1 LAKLLVPNE
10 RFLDCCEDFYK
21 RDGFV
26 KWSDVARALGITRQ
40 AVQIRVNKLREI
52 GELDE
57 ATFERYQSMSSRRA
71 AAKRN
76 RELSR
81 DLEQRTPRV
90 QFTPENF
97 AWLRKECELRQ
108 ITIADIVNGLVN
120 KARVPTVEN

>member
-1 LAKLLVPNE
+1 MAKLLVPNE

-26 KWSDVARALGITRQ
+26 KWSDVARALGISRQ

>member
-1 LAKLLVPNE
+1 MAKLLVPNE